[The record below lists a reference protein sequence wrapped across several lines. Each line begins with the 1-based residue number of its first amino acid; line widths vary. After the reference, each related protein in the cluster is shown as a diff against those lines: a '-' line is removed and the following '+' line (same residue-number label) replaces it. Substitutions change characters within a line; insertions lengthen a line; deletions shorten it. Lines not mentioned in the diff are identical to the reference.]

1 MTIGFLN
8 IFMLGHTMKMWLAH
22 SYTTIKQKRK
32 KDTMKNKKHFIFAGT
47 LLLLF
52 LLFTVGALTFDVSP
66 IGPEKSVVAFAA
78 LNSSMFKLL
87 GENLVWYHITD
98 WLGVVAILVALGFA
112 ILGLVQ
118 LIERKS
124 IKRVDSSILVL
135 GVFYIVIMASYLFFE
150 IFVVNYRP
158 ILLGSTLE
166 ASYPSSHT
174 MIVLCIMSTAM
185 MQFHTRIKNKPLRIA
200 AEAISAAVIAVT
212 VIGRFVSGV
221 HWFTDI
227 IGGLLLG
234 SALNMFYYATVK
246 QLSKNEQ
253 S

>member
-1 MTIGFLN
+1 M
-8 IFMLGHTMKMWLAH
+8 
-22 SYTTIKQKRK
+22 
-32 KDTMKNKKHFIFAGT
+32 MKNKKHFIFAGA

-52 LLFTVGALTFDVSP
+52 ILFTAGVLTFDVSP

-87 GENLVWYHITD
+87 GENLVWYYITD
-98 WLGVVAILVALGFA
+98 WLGVVAIIVALSFA
-112 ILGLVQ
+112 ILGLAQ
-118 LIERKS
+118 LIKRKS
-124 IKRVDSSILVL
+124 IKRVDSDILVL
-135 GVFYIVIMASYLFFE
+135 GVFYSIVMASYLFFE
-150 IFVVNYRP
+150 VFIVNYRP

-174 MIVLCIMSTAM
+174 MIVLCIMSTAI
-185 MQFHTRIKNKPLRIA
+185 MQFHTRIKNKPLRMA
-200 AEAISAAVIAVT
+200 VEVISAAIIAIT

-234 SALNMFYYATVK
+234 SALIMFYYAAVK

-253 S
+253 P

>member
-1 MTIGFLN
+1 
-8 IFMLGHTMKMWLAH
+8 
-22 SYTTIKQKRK
+22 
-32 KDTMKNKKHFIFAGT
+32 MKNKKHFIFAGT

-52 LLFTVGALTFDVSP
+52 LLFTAGLFTFDVSP

-78 LNSSMFKLL
+78 FNRAMFKLL

-112 ILGLVQ
+112 ILGLAQ
-118 LIERKS
+118 LIKRKS
-124 IKRVDSSILVL
+124 VKRVDSDILVL
-135 GVFYIVIMASYLFFE
+135 GVFYLIVMASYLFFE

-174 MIVLCIMSTAM
+174 MIVLCIMSTAI
-185 MQFHTRIKNKPLRIA
+185 MQFHTRIQNKSLRVA
-200 AEAISAAVIAVT
+200 AEVISAAIITIT
-212 VIGRFVSGV
+212 VVGRFLSGV

-234 SALNMFYYATVK
+234 SALTLFYYATVQ
-246 QLSKNEQ
+246 QLSKKEQ
-253 S
+253 L